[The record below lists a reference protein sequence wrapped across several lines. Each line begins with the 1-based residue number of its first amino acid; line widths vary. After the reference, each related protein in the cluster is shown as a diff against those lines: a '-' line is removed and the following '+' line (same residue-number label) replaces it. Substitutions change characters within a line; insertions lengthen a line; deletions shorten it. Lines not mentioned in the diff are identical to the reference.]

1 MATDA
6 PTIGQSPRS
15 VKRAQRPRARG
26 AGTIPVSPVR
36 EAGRFSTCG
45 ATRGLEGEARGVA
58 DERAKTP
65 TEASGRHATNL
76 ELFLDLVFVFAVT
89 QIAGALGSELTLVGF
104 GHGLLLAW
112 LVWWLWSQF
121 AWLGTA
127 VDLGGRSTAQYLVL
141 ATVPLTLLMA
151 VAIPDAFGESGLQFA
166 GAYLAV
172 NLWALGIQGRS
183 LWRDPAT
190 RAAWQR
196 YVPLAAAA
204 PCVLLAGALLEA
216 EARFVVWT
224 AVAVF
229 NVASAI
235 AGGRG
240 GRDGTAEW
248 TIDPSHFAERHA
260 LFVIISLG
268 EIVVAVGTA
277 AAAGG
282 LGLAIGASLI
292 AAVAVA
298 CVFWWTYFAYVPEAV
313 EGTLRRARG
322 ADRGAVA
329 RNVFT
334 FGHFPIVFGLVL
346 YAVAAKHAVAHPGD
360 PLGPGDLAILSAA
373 VAFFVG
379 GLLGL
384 QWQAVRQLAPER
396 VVAIVGITALCAI
409 AGPLVP
415 GPLLLAVIAIVI
427 ALMQLRSLRRFDR
440 RIAARA
446 AREKARNG

>member
-1 MATDA
+1 MADA
-6 PTIGQSPRS
+6 
-15 VKRAQRPRARG
+15 G
-26 AGTIPVSPVR
+26 AI
-36 EAGRFSTCG
+36 
-45 ATRGLEGEARGVA
+45 L
-58 DERAKTP
+58 P
-65 TEASGRHATNL
+65 TEERGRHATNL

-89 QIAGALGSELTLVGF
+89 QIAGVLGADLTLEGF
-104 GHGLLLAW
+104 AHGLLLAW

-141 ATVPLTLLMA
+141 ATVPMTLLMA
-151 VAIPDAFGESGLQFA
+151 VAIPDAFGASGLQFA

-172 NLWALGIQGRS
+172 NLWALAIQGRS

-190 RAAWQR
+190 RAAWLR
-196 YVPLAAAA
+196 YVPLAALA
-204 PCVLLAGALLEA
+204 PCVLLAGGLLEGD
-216 EARFVVWT
+216 ARVVVWT

-240 GRDGTAEW
+240 RRDGTSEW
-248 TIDPSHFAERHA
+248 AIDPGHFAERHG

-277 AAAGG
+277 AAAGDFG
-282 LGLAIGASLI
+282 MAIGAGLM

-313 EGTLRRARG
+313 EGMLRAARG
-322 ADRGAVA
+322 ADRGTVA

-346 YAVAAKHAVAHPGD
+346 YAVAAKHAVAHPED
-360 PLGPGDLAILSAA
+360 PLGSGDLAMLAAA

-384 QWQAVRQLAPER
+384 QWQAVRHLAAER
-396 VVAIVGITALCAI
+396 LVAIAGIAALCATV
-409 AGPLVP
+409 GPRVP
-415 GPLLLAVIAIVI
+415 GPLLLAVIAIAI
-427 ALMQLRSLRRFDR
+427 ALMQLRSIRRFDR
-440 RIAARA
+440 LVAARA
-446 AREKARNG
+446 TRGGSDHG